1 MELRQLAT
9 FIRVAQFKSFSRA
22 AESLGYS
29 QSAVTVQI
37 RQLEEELD
45 TRLFD
50 RMGKRIA
57 LTDTGER
64 FLSHACDVMN
74 QVNQARMSV
83 TSTAELHGS
92 LHIGTI
98 ESLACLKLPTVLH
111 LYRKFNPKVSI
122 RITVGEPEDL
132 IEHMER
138 GELDMI
144 YVLDEPLYSNNWN
157 KLMEQREEIVFV
169 ASASLREELG
179 GKELTIEELLTQ
191 PFFLTEQD
199 NYRRVLNRRLAARR
213 TILTPSLECGD
224 TSLLIRMLEIDRGV
238 SFLPWYAVE
247 NSVKE
252 GRLIRLSVEDCYIS
266 LYRQI
271 FSHKEKWR
279 TREMDEFVRVAS
291 WRTRKNKRI
300 NNIPLAEAQQ
310 VGTLFHDRLH
320 YPAGCM
326 PVAGAGGKR
335 EDMVVYGRYCAGT
348 DHRQGNAFVNE
359 GFFDCFI
366 GKRTVIRG
374 SVKRCLIGRID
385 AVRMGSACIGHI
397 YLRMCLQEILLFV
410 VLQRGKHRAVVHPV
424 TVHDGVK
431 AAEIGRAAAVHENRA
446 DCAAVLVP
454 GVCQIIVVV
463 RALHQRIGNLGAR
476 NGNPADDITV
486 DLLQSRQV
494 HLLQRLCIW
503 VGRRSGFGFGLRF
516 LLRRCIQ
523 LVRQR
528 PRCTRRRQYCK
539 QYGASTGRRCLRQP
553 CTVVDHY

>member
-1 MELRQLAT
+1 MSQNIDNIGERGKSMELRQLAT

-83 TSTAELHGS
+83 TSTAELRGS

-122 RITVGEPEDL
+122 RITVGEPEEL

-169 ASASLREELG
+169 ASASLREKLG

-199 NYRRVLNRRLAARR
+199 NYRRVLNRHGG
-213 TILTPSLECGD
+213 P
-224 TSLLIRMLEIDRGV
+224 
-238 SFLPWYAVE
+238 FL
-247 NSVKE
+247 
-252 GRLIRLSVEDCYIS
+252 
-266 LYRQI
+266 
-271 FSHKEKWR
+271 H
-279 TREMDEFVRVAS
+279 
-291 WRTRKNKRI
+291 
-300 NNIPLAEAQQ
+300 
-310 VGTLFHDRLH
+310 
-320 YPAGCM
+320 
-326 PVAGAGGKR
+326 
-335 EDMVVYGRYCAGT
+335 
-348 DHRQGNAFVNE
+348 
-359 GFFDCFI
+359 
-366 GKRTVIRG
+366 
-374 SVKRCLIGRID
+374 
-385 AVRMGSACIGHI
+385 
-397 YLRMCLQEILLFV
+397 
-410 VLQRGKHRAVVHPV
+410 
-424 TVHDGVK
+424 
-431 AAEIGRAAAVHENRA
+431 
-446 DCAAVLVP
+446 
-454 GVCQIIVVV
+454 
-463 RALHQRIGNLGAR
+463 
-476 NGNPADDITV
+476 
-486 DLLQSRQV
+486 
-494 HLLQRLCIW
+494 
-503 VGRRSGFGFGLRF
+503 RRSSAA
-516 LLRRCIQ
+516 I
-523 LVRQR
+523 
-528 PRCTRRRQYCK
+528 PRCSF
-539 QYGASTGRRCLRQP
+539 ACLRLTAVYP
-553 CTVVDHY
+553 FCRGTRSRTA

>member
-122 RITVGEPEDL
+122 RITVGEPEEL

-138 GELDMI
+138 GE
-144 YVLDEPLYSNNWN
+144 LYSNNWN

-169 ASASLREELG
+169 ASASLREKLG

-252 GRLIRLSVEDCYIS
+252 GRLIRLSVENCYIS

-279 TREMDEFVRVAS
+279 TREMDEFVRVA
-291 WRTRKNKRI
+291 K
-300 NNIPLAEAQQ
+300 LADE
-310 VGTLFHDRLH
+310 
-320 YPAGCM
+320 
-326 PVAGAGGKR
+326 
-335 EDMVVYGRYCAGT
+335 E
-348 DHRQGNAFVNE
+348 E
-359 GFFDCFI
+359 
-366 GKRTVIRG
+366 
-374 SVKRCLIGRID
+374 
-385 AVRMGSACIGHI
+385 
-397 YLRMCLQEILLFV
+397 
-410 VLQRGKHRAVVHPV
+410 
-424 TVHDGVK
+424 
-431 AAEIGRAAAVHENRA
+431 
-446 DCAAVLVP
+446 
-454 GVCQIIVVV
+454 
-463 RALHQRIGNLGAR
+463 
-476 NGNPADDITV
+476 
-486 DLLQSRQV
+486 
-494 HLLQRLCIW
+494 
-503 VGRRSGFGFGLRF
+503 
-516 LLRRCIQ
+516 
-523 LVRQR
+523 
-528 PRCTRRRQYCK
+528 
-539 QYGASTGRRCLRQP
+539 
-553 CTVVDHY
+553 

>member
-1 MELRQLAT
+1 MEIRQLAT

-64 FLSHACDVMN
+64 FFSHACDVIS

-83 TSTAELHGS
+83 AATTELHGT

-98 ESLACLKLPTVLH
+98 ESLTCLKLPAVLHRYRQHHPKVSIHITVGEPTVLH

-144 YVLDEPLYSNNWN
+144 YVLDEPLYSNNWH

-169 ASASLREELG
+169 ASASLGEALGGRELTTEELV
-179 GKELTIEELLTQ
+179 Q
-191 PFFLTEQD
+191 YPFFLTEQD

-213 TILTPSLECGD
+213 CILTPSLECSD
-224 TSLLIRMLEIDRGV
+224 TSFLIRMLEIDRGV

-271 FSHKEKWR
+271 FCHKEKWR
-279 TREMDEFVRVAS
+279 TREMDEFVRF
-291 WRTRKNKRI
+291 
-300 NNIPLAEAQQ
+300 AEQ
-310 VGTLFHDRLH
+310 
-320 YPAGCM
+320 
-326 PVAGAGGKR
+326 
-335 EDMVVYGRYCAGT
+335 ED
-348 DHRQGNAFVNE
+348 
-359 GFFDCFI
+359 
-366 GKRTVIRG
+366 K
-374 SVKRCLIGRID
+374 
-385 AVRMGSACIGHI
+385 
-397 YLRMCLQEILLFV
+397 
-410 VLQRGKHRAVVHPV
+410 
-424 TVHDGVK
+424 
-431 AAEIGRAAAVHENRA
+431 
-446 DCAAVLVP
+446 
-454 GVCQIIVVV
+454 
-463 RALHQRIGNLGAR
+463 
-476 NGNPADDITV
+476 
-486 DLLQSRQV
+486 
-494 HLLQRLCIW
+494 
-503 VGRRSGFGFGLRF
+503 
-516 LLRRCIQ
+516 
-523 LVRQR
+523 
-528 PRCTRRRQYCK
+528 
-539 QYGASTGRRCLRQP
+539 
-553 CTVVDHY
+553 

>member
-50 RMGKRIA
+50 RMG
-57 LTDTGER
+57 ER
-64 FLSHACDVMN
+64 FFSHACDVMN

-169 ASASLREELG
+169 ASASLHEELG
-179 GKELTIEELLTQ
+179 GRELTIEELLTQ

-279 TREMDEFVRVAS
+279 TREMDEFVRVA
-291 WRTRKNKRI
+291 K
-300 NNIPLAEAQQ
+300 LADE
-310 VGTLFHDRLH
+310 
-320 YPAGCM
+320 
-326 PVAGAGGKR
+326 
-335 EDMVVYGRYCAGT
+335 E
-348 DHRQGNAFVNE
+348 E
-359 GFFDCFI
+359 
-366 GKRTVIRG
+366 
-374 SVKRCLIGRID
+374 
-385 AVRMGSACIGHI
+385 
-397 YLRMCLQEILLFV
+397 
-410 VLQRGKHRAVVHPV
+410 
-424 TVHDGVK
+424 
-431 AAEIGRAAAVHENRA
+431 
-446 DCAAVLVP
+446 
-454 GVCQIIVVV
+454 
-463 RALHQRIGNLGAR
+463 
-476 NGNPADDITV
+476 
-486 DLLQSRQV
+486 
-494 HLLQRLCIW
+494 
-503 VGRRSGFGFGLRF
+503 
-516 LLRRCIQ
+516 
-523 LVRQR
+523 
-528 PRCTRRRQYCK
+528 
-539 QYGASTGRRCLRQP
+539 
-553 CTVVDHY
+553 

>member
-50 RMGKRIA
+50 RMGKRI
-57 LTDTGER
+57 
-64 FLSHACDVMN
+64 LSHACDVMN

-83 TSTAELHGS
+83 TSTAELRGS

-111 LYRKFNPKVSI
+111 LYRKFNPKVSS

-279 TREMDEFVRVAS
+279 TREMDEFVRVA
-291 WRTRKNKRI
+291 K
-300 NNIPLAEAQQ
+300 LADE
-310 VGTLFHDRLH
+310 
-320 YPAGCM
+320 
-326 PVAGAGGKR
+326 
-335 EDMVVYGRYCAGT
+335 E
-348 DHRQGNAFVNE
+348 E
-359 GFFDCFI
+359 
-366 GKRTVIRG
+366 
-374 SVKRCLIGRID
+374 
-385 AVRMGSACIGHI
+385 
-397 YLRMCLQEILLFV
+397 
-410 VLQRGKHRAVVHPV
+410 
-424 TVHDGVK
+424 
-431 AAEIGRAAAVHENRA
+431 
-446 DCAAVLVP
+446 
-454 GVCQIIVVV
+454 
-463 RALHQRIGNLGAR
+463 
-476 NGNPADDITV
+476 
-486 DLLQSRQV
+486 
-494 HLLQRLCIW
+494 
-503 VGRRSGFGFGLRF
+503 
-516 LLRRCIQ
+516 
-523 LVRQR
+523 
-528 PRCTRRRQYCK
+528 
-539 QYGASTGRRCLRQP
+539 
-553 CTVVDHY
+553 

>member
-224 TSLLIRMLEIDRGV
+224 TSLLIRMLRLTRCILSAVVR
-238 SFLPWYAVE
+238 VE

-279 TREMDEFVRVAS
+279 TREMDEFVRVA
-291 WRTRKNKRI
+291 K
-300 NNIPLAEAQQ
+300 LADE
-310 VGTLFHDRLH
+310 
-320 YPAGCM
+320 
-326 PVAGAGGKR
+326 
-335 EDMVVYGRYCAGT
+335 E
-348 DHRQGNAFVNE
+348 E
-359 GFFDCFI
+359 
-366 GKRTVIRG
+366 
-374 SVKRCLIGRID
+374 
-385 AVRMGSACIGHI
+385 
-397 YLRMCLQEILLFV
+397 
-410 VLQRGKHRAVVHPV
+410 
-424 TVHDGVK
+424 
-431 AAEIGRAAAVHENRA
+431 
-446 DCAAVLVP
+446 
-454 GVCQIIVVV
+454 
-463 RALHQRIGNLGAR
+463 
-476 NGNPADDITV
+476 
-486 DLLQSRQV
+486 
-494 HLLQRLCIW
+494 
-503 VGRRSGFGFGLRF
+503 
-516 LLRRCIQ
+516 
-523 LVRQR
+523 
-528 PRCTRRRQYCK
+528 
-539 QYGASTGRRCLRQP
+539 
-553 CTVVDHY
+553 